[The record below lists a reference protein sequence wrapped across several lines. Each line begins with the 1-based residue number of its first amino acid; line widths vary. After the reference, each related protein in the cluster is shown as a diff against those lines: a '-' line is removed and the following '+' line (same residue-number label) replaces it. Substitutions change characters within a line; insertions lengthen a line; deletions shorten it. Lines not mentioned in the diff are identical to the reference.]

1 MSKDITKKQILWK
14 AEYIVNIEAI
24 DNEHKKLFELSQKA
38 LEVNSQVTLELNK
51 EELKSTLLKLLKYL
65 KTHFINEQN
74 YMKSVNYPDY
84 ENHILLHK
92 YMVQELMNL
101 IKDINNLS
109 FQETED
115 ILYEFVR
122 EYFLK
127 HIMTEDKKIA
137 IWNTPMQNLKE
148 RILWKDIY
156 KVNNQFI
163 DKEHQVLF
171 DIAREAVS
179 IKGTHQ
185 EKIKKLK
192 VIISKLYDYMKTHF
206 KNEEKHMKTIN
217 YPKLKEHIKFHEGII
232 ISLNNFIKRIPT
244 IHIDEF
250 EKELAKMID
259 ITLLQHIIQEDRKI
273 IQWEK
278 TNKKQQT
285 K

>member
-1 MSKDITKKQILWK
+1 MSKDITKKEILWK

-24 DNEHKKLFELSQKA
+24 DKEHKNLFELSQKA
-38 LEVNSQVTLELNK
+38 LEVNSELTLNSDK
-51 EELKSTLLKLLKYL
+51 EDLKTILLKLLKYL
-65 KTHFINEQN
+65 KIHFINEQN

-84 ENHILLHK
+84 ENHLLLHK
-92 YMVQELMNL
+92 YMVEELINL
-101 IKDINNLS
+101 IKNIDKYN
-109 FQETED
+109 FKETETL
-115 ILYEFVR
+115 LYEFIK
-122 EYFLK
+122 EYFLN

-137 IWNTPMQNLKE
+137 IWNTPTQNLKD
-148 RILWKDIY
+148 RIAWKDIY

-185 EKIKKLK
+185 EKVQKLK
-192 VIISKLYDYMKTHF
+192 TIISKLYDYMKTHF
-206 KNEEKHMKTIN
+206 KNEEKHMKSIK
-217 YPKLKEHIKFHEGII
+217 YPKLEEHIKFHEGSI

-250 EKELAKMID
+250 EKELVKMID